1 MPKSVR
7 VRLVALAL
15 AVLAAFLAVAPAGAV
30 LNGRPDGP
38 GHPYV
43 GLVLLPVEDG
53 FFFCSGSLIDAT
65 HFVTAAHC
73 FEEPG
78 QQVYLTF
85 DPQGIFGPDFDDF
98 PTNLL
103 TGHWFPDPDFCLGC
117 APGLPGFDTHD
128 VAVVVLDEPVARDR
142 YAQLP
147 TAGLF
152 ETLGKG
158 TQVESVGYGLQVRA
172 KKLDDE
178 LLTRYVGV
186 SDVSRSRGRISE
198 EFLKLSANPA
208 QGKGGICFGDSGGPN
223 LLKGTDT
230 ILSVNS
236 FVTNGNCAGVTYS
249 YRIDTAAALD
259 FIGSFL

>member
-1 MPKSVR
+1 
-7 VRLVALAL
+7 
-15 AVLAAFLAVAPAGAV
+15 VLLVAPAGAV
-30 LNGRPDGP
+30 LNGQPDGE

-53 FFFCSGSLIDAT
+53 FFFCSGSLIAPT
-65 HFVTAAHC
+65 VFVTAAHC

-85 DPQGIFGPDFDDF
+85 DPQGIFGPAFDDF
-98 PTNLL
+98 PDNLL
-103 TGHWFPDPDFCLGC
+103 TGQWYPDPEFCPGC

-128 VAVVVLDEPVARDR
+128 VAVVVLDEPVALDR

-147 TAGLF
+147 TEGLVD
-152 ETLGKG
+152 TLGKG
-158 TQVESVGYGLQVRA
+158 TQVESVGYGLQVRE

-178 LLTRYVGV
+178 LLTRYVGI
-186 SDVSRSRGRISE
+186 SNISRSHGRISA
-198 EFLKLSANPA
+198 EFLKLSANPS

-223 LLKGTDT
+223 LLEGTAT
-230 ILSVNS
+230 ILSINA

-249 YRIDTAAALD
+249 YRIDTPAALA